1 MQRHFEYYIDDKY
14 QESENTILYGKAI
27 MIAMISGHSDSWTK
41 FQKKV
46 YFNHDTMTFKD
57 MGSKLGTSS
66 QNIHKTHKSAVKKIR
81 RIIYKLVENRDYFR
95 TI

>member
-1 MQRHFEYYIDDKY
+1 MQRHFEYYIDNKH
-14 QESENTILYGKAI
+14 QEAENTILYGKAI

-46 YFNHDTMTFKD
+46 YFNHDTMTFEEI
-57 MGSKLGTSS
+57 GSILGTSK
-66 QNIHKTHKSAVKKIR
+66 QNIHKTHKSAVKKIKS
-81 RIIYKLVENRDYFR
+81 IMYKLMDNRDYFR

>member
-1 MQRHFEYYIDDKY
+1 MQRHFEYYIDNKH
-14 QESENTILYGKAI
+14 QEAENTILYGKAI

-57 MGSKLGTSS
+57 MGPKLGTSS